1 MTTLWDVLDV
11 AGMLSAHGSLALTQV
26 MLSELVMIVVGIFR
40 LPSASSLTKSGHCKL
55 LTLKIKW
62 ITRLVN
68 SKISK
73 AFSHLFFTLAP
84 LTPTLTN
91 Y

>member
-1 MTTLWDVLDV
+1 
-11 AGMLSAHGSLALTQV
+11 MLSAHGSLALTQV
-26 MLSELVMIVVGIFR
+26 TLSELVMIVLGIFR

-73 AFSHLFFTLAP
+73 DRPPVFSHLFFTLAP
-84 LTPTLTN
+84 LTQTLIN